1 MVRRVSRTGAENLP
15 DIFAN
20 LALLGSLNGQEQQ
33 AEQAPLDLYGA
44 SQEPTNFND
53 VVETPQYTDV
63 RQNENSY
70 LENLRKIGSL
80 PLAMSEDENLRQD
93 AQENMRDFEPEL
105 PFGVQE
111 QQLEGLSGLMG
122 QQEAKNAMMP
132 KPAVP
137 QIAPEA
143 PQDIYNI
150 PQNESGKNVEP
161 LEAIR
166 MMVEKNPSLLETL
179 PQETR
184 NLLNPP
190 QETQQNDPLQMIRS
204 MVEKDSTMLEL
215 LPQEIKNK
223 LQAVPENSL
232 ATQEPIPEQ
241 APPEIPTVPVGTPI
255 TEQMIDQ
262 YPDQNVQAGAVE
274 KGFTD
279 DQIVNDLRD
288 LAGGLIPQEQ
298 QERAK
303 EWQNVYTKQRDDLTA
318 EEKELLDKSTS
329 GELTTFDK
337 VALGIA
343 VAVPILMAL
352 RYGTEAGLTSLGK
365 GLEGFIKGK
374 TDQEKQRIE
383 KSQTSNK
390 RLQEIN
396 KEKIALEEKNVDVK
410 KKIMDSIKDGDARRF
425 IRNKD
430 LRMFGNDVGISTDDE
445 SGALW
450 LNGKKF
456 DASDEG
462 VKRAREVVKGADQ
475 TIGIMKD
482 SNKTLNEVNE
492 ILNQLP
498 KGTGVWEAVK
508 KNWQWFTSAGGH
520 NPFGAEAPKIK
531 MKGEDGKVREVDAF
545 ALLKQKVNILQDLYN
560 KQILGGTR
568 LTGNVVTHW
577 GGILGDPTSLS
588 DWFSQDLS
596 GFKDTVRSLK
606 DTMNSREIEKLVGEG
621 FLREPLQKAFPSG
634 NDKFVESEDN
644 RLDRLRQTDPNEL
657 RKKVK

>member
-20 LALLGSLNGQEQQ
+20 LALLGNLNGQEQQ

-80 PLAMSEDENLRQD
+80 PLAMSEDQNLRQD

-122 QQEAKNAMMP
+122 QQEAENPMMP

-150 PQNESGKNVEP
+150 PQNENGKNVQP
-161 LEAIR
+161 LEVIR
-166 MMVEKNPSLLETL
+166 MMVEKNPSLLESL

-204 MVEKDSTMLEL
+204 MVEKDPTMLEL
-215 LPQEIKNK
+215 LPQEIKDK
-223 LQAVPENSL
+223 LQAVPEN
-232 ATQEPIPEQ
+232 APAPQEPIPEQ
-241 APPEIPTVPVGTPI
+241 APIETPIVPTDTPI

-274 KGFTD
+274 KGLAD
-279 DQIVNDLRD
+279 DQIVNDLVD

-298 QERAK
+298 QDRAK
-303 EWQNVYTKQRDDLTA
+303 EWQNVYTKRWDELTA
-318 EEKELLDKSTS
+318 EEKSLSTKAES

-343 VAVPILMAL
+343 VAIPVLMAL
-352 RYGTEAGLTSLGK
+352 RYGAAAGLTSGGK
-365 GLEGFIKGK
+365 ALEGFAKGQME
-374 TDQEKQRIE
+374 QEKTQAEKATQRG
-383 KSQTSNK
+383 K
-390 RLQEIN
+390 RLEDIS
-396 KEKIALEEKNVDVK
+396 KEKISLQEKDVDMK
-410 KKIMDSIKDGDARRF
+410 KKIMDSIPDGAARQF

-430 LRMFGNDVGISTDDE
+430 LRKFGNDVGISTGDE

-450 LNGKKF
+450 LDGKKF

-462 VKRAREVVKGADQ
+462 VKRAREIVKGADQ

-482 SNKTLNEVNE
+482 SNKTLNEVLE
-492 ILNQLP
+492 ILDQLP
-498 KGTGVWEAVK
+498 KGTGVWDAAK
-508 KNWQWFTSAGGH
+508 KNFQWFTSVGGA
-520 NPFGAEAPKIK
+520 NPFGGASPKIK
-531 MKGEDGKVREVDAF
+531 MKDENGKIREVDAF
-545 ALLKQKVNILQDLYN
+545 AVLKQKINVLQDLYN

-577 GGILGDPTSLS
+577 GGILGNPESIK
-588 DWFSQDLS
+588 DWFSQDLDA
-596 GFKDTVRSLK
+596 FKDTTKSLK
-606 DTMNSREIEKLVGEG
+606 NTMNNREVEKLVGEG
-621 FLREPLQKAFPSG
+621 FLREPLQKVFPSG